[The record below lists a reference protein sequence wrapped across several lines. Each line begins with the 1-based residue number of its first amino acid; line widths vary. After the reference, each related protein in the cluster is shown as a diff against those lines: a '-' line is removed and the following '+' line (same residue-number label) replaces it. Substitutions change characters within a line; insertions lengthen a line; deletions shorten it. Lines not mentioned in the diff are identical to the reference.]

1 MTVPGRV
8 EVSPIDLSMQQD
20 VDTLYSAHHSW
31 LYTWLCG
38 KLGNAGD
45 AADLAHDTFVRMM
58 STRRLP
64 AKDEGAPRAFLTHI
78 AKALMIDHWRR
89 QTVENAFLET
99 IAHLPE
105 SEVPSPEVRLLILEA
120 LHRIDVM
127 LRSLSRK
134 TREIF
139 LLAQLD
145 GLRYQEIAERC
156 DISLATVKRHMRQ
169 ALIACFTMDV

>member
-1 MTVPGRV
+1 MAVPGRS
-8 EVSPIDLSMQQD
+8 EVSTLDASLQKDI
-20 VDTLYSAHHSW
+20 DTLYSAHHSW

-45 AADLAHDTFVRMM
+45 AADLAHDTFLRLMTSRRMPT
-58 STRRLP
+58 S
-64 AKDEGAPRAFLTHI
+64 DEGAPRAFLTHV

-89 QTVENAFLET
+89 QTVESAFLET

-105 SEVPSPEVRLLILEA
+105 SDVPSPEVRMLVLEA
-120 LHRIDVM
+120 LHRIDAM

-145 GLRYQEIAERC
+145 GLLYQEIADRC

-169 ALIACFTMDV
+169 AFVACFAMDI

>member
-1 MTVPGRV
+1 MIASGRA
-8 EVSPIDLSMQQD
+8 EVSPLDISLQKD
-20 VDTLYSAHHSW
+20 VDTLYSAHHNW
-31 LYTWLCG
+31 LYTWLYG

-45 AADLAHDTFVRMM
+45 AADLAHDTFLRLMTSRRM
-58 STRRLP
+58 P
-64 AKDEGAPRAFLTHI
+64 AKDDGAPRAFLTHI
-78 AKALMIDHWRR
+78 AKALMIDHRRR
-89 QTVENAFLET
+89 QTVESAFLDT
-99 IAHLPE
+99 IAYLPE

-127 LRSLSRK
+127 LRSLSRR

-156 DISLATVKRHMRQ
+156 DMSLATVKRHMRE
-169 ALIACFTMDV
+169 ALIACFSMDV